1 MKKFIRV
8 VKVNLP
14 ALVITFGT
22 FTISLT
28 VFYRLFSQI
37 PPSPPHRLVS
47 LPVSRELATPSVS
60 AKYIFIEDLTSH
72 EVLYAQ
78 RADEPVAPA
87 STTKMMTA
95 LVAIQAY
102 PLDDIVTVTRSFSEG
117 TNIGLQPGEKMTV
130 EQLIF
135 AMLVQSANDAAENL
149 ADHMAGGRTAFITAM
164 NTQTA
169 AMNLTHTR
177 FVNPTGLDEDGHF
190 SSATDLTRIADALM
204 KNPKLARIASAE
216 NVALIERQN
225 HTGRLL
231 TNSNSLLGKIPGGLG
246 VKTGFTDNA
255 GQALVTL
262 IDRGGHPLMIA
273 ILGSTDRSAD
283 TEKLINWIYQNFSWE
298 Y

>member
-8 VKVNLP
+8 VKINLP

-22 FTISLT
+22 FTFSLT
-28 VFYRLFSQI
+28 VFSRLFRLA
-37 PPSPPHRLVS
+37 PSPSPRRLVAV
-47 LPVSRELATPSVS
+47 PASRNIATPSVS

-72 EVLYAQ
+72 QVLYAQ
-78 RADEPVAPA
+78 GADDLVAPA

-95 LVAIQAY
+95 LVAVQAFG
-102 PLDDIVTVTRSFSEG
+102 LDDVVTITTSFSEG

-149 ADHMAGGRTAFITAM
+149 AEHMVGGRTAFISAM
-164 NTQTA
+164 NIQAA

-177 FVNPTGLDEDGHF
+177 FVNPTGLDEDGHY
-190 SSATDLTRIADALM
+190 SSATDLTRIADTLM

-216 NVALIERQN
+216 NVALIEGQS

-231 TNSNSLLGKIPGGLG
+231 TNSNSLLGKIPGVLG
-246 VKTGFTDNA
+246 VKTGFTDKA

-262 IDRGGHPLMIA
+262 IDRGGHPLIIS
-273 ILGSTDRSAD
+273 ILGSTDRTTD
-283 TEKLINWIYQNFSWE
+283 TERLINWIYQNFSWE
-298 Y
+298 